1 MGPRSLCRN
10 VLVVDDD
17 DDARRLIHSRLAED
31 ARTGM
36 VWEATD
42 PLTASALV
50 EFLPVDVVVLDFL
63 LAQGTAVDCLPA
75 LRRHRPDSRIVV
87 YTASMQLARGAHV
100 LGLGADQLV
109 HRWGFDVDQDIGS
122 IAFGSPSLAAVSAGR
137 SGPSSVP
144 AGE

>member
-1 MGPRSLCRN
+1 MCRN
-10 VLVVDDD
+10 ILIVDDD
-17 DDARRLIHSRLAED
+17 DDARCRFHSRLAED
-31 ARTGM
+31 PRVGM
-36 VWEATD
+36 LWEATD

-122 IAFGSPSLAAVSAGR
+122 IAFGSPSLNTITSRRTFGD
-137 SGPSSVP
+137 
-144 AGE
+144 